1 MYTMNEKPLT
11 REELQTLLA
20 GVDKAR
26 VALIGDLCL
35 DLYWLADMKLSELS
49 RETPHYPLPV
59 VEERWAPGGAGNV
72 ANNIAALAPAKLL
85 VVGLVGDDWRG
96 GLLLQSMQSAG
107 IDCTYVIRDAARV
120 TNTYIKPLRRGISDV
135 VYEDPRLDFESR
147 CPVSAATEEKLLAA
161 LEAAAAQVD
170 VICVSDQM
178 KFGCITPAVRAKL
191 SQLGCAGKTVVVDSR
206 DHANEYTSVTLKPN
220 EVEASRAFGNGFVLE
235 LEELSLL
242 AERIAARSGR
252 TTLMTLGD
260 RGCFVADADGVIR
273 CPACSVEPPIDFCG
287 AGDTFLAGYGTLLAS
302 GATPV
307 QAAQIAC
314 LCSAVTIK
322 KLGTTGTATRKEV
335 LAAWDAYCGENRSA
349 LSEK

>member
-1 MYTMNEKPLT
+1 MYTINEK
-11 REELQTLLA
+11 RMTLETLRNLLCR
-20 GVDKAR
+20 VDEAR
-26 VALIGDLCL
+26 VGLIGDLCL

-72 ANNIAALAPAKLL
+72 ANNIAALNPKKLL
-85 VVGLVGDDWRG
+85 VVGLIGNDWRG
-96 GLLLQSMQSAG
+96 ELLMRSLESVG
-107 IDCTYVIRDAARV
+107 IDCSLVIRDPSRV

-147 CPVSAATEEKLLAA
+147 FPISEETERKVLDALDAMAAE
-161 LEAAAAQVD
+161 VD

-178 KFGCITPAVRAKL
+178 KFGCITPTVRKKL
-191 SQLGCAGKTVVVDSR
+191 SALGSLGKTIIVDSR
-206 DHANEYTSVTLKPN
+206 EHISEYKNVTVKPN
-220 EVEASRAFGNGFVLE
+220 EIEASRAFGDGSFLGLDKLSVLASDIV
-235 LEELSLL
+235 L
-242 AERIAARSGR
+242 RNGR
-252 TTLMTLGD
+252 TTLITLGEK
-260 RGCFVADADGVIR
+260 GCFVADEDGVVC

-287 AGDTFLAGYGTLLAS
+287 AGDTFLSGYGTLLSA

-322 KLGTTGTATRKEV
+322 KLGETGTASRNEV
-335 LAAWDAYCGENRSA
+335 LMAWDTHIGG
-349 LSEK
+349 K